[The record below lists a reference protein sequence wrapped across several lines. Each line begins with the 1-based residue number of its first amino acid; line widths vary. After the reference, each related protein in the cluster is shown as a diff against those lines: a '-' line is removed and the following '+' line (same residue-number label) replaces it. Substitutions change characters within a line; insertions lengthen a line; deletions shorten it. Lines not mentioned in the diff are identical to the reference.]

1 VRDVTAFDAM
11 AQSVSIFAGQG
22 SAAHSICAHCTFWQ
36 LALVLEHCACTE
48 NLPTSPLQLAQ
59 LEQQTERLLAH
70 QSQALALQKAP
81 RLKPQDVSAVLQQAA
96 SDSLG
101 NGAKLSIEAS
111 RATLNLNNVSADA
124 WRNSWQQPET
134 KRLHCLPKRTCKKP
148 KQVHKTFGVAH

>member
-1 VRDVTAFDAM
+1 MPWRNRF
-11 AQSVSIFAGQG
+11 QSLPDKDRQRIQFVLIALFG
-22 SAAHSICAHCTFWQ
+22 SLLWFWNIAP
-36 LALVLEHCACTE
+36 ALKTYQQA
-48 NLPTSPLQLAQ
+48 PLQLSQ

-70 QSQALALQKAP
+70 QSQALALQAP

-124 WRNSWQQPET
+124 LAYSWQRPET
-134 KRLHCLPKRTCKKP
+134 KRLHCRPKRTCKKP
-148 KQVHKTFGVAH
+148 KQVHKTFGAAH